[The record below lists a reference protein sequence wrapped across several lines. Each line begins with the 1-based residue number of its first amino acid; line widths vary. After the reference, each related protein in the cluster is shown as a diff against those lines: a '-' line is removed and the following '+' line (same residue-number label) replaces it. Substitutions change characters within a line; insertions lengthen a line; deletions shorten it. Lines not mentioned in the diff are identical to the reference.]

1 MRRLFLVT
9 AMVASG
15 AASALTM
22 SFSHPYGEIVDR
34 GSVTIRVDV
43 TTAWDCTSSTVV
55 DVAGKRITLTGGLSP
70 PGPPLNCV
78 APWTS
83 VLSPLPACR
92 YQVTAQVA
100 ASSGAIVET
109 ATRTIDVLTVEGRCN
124 AAPEL
129 VPTMWGVH
137 KSMRPVDLMQ
147 KLQADAAYAALL
159 GNPVVSPSGIVSTTY
174 GREYAALTYPPLDDP
189 TALTARLLESGE
201 FVSVSRNG
209 HACFDPSPFDS
220 ITTFVEYYHAGLD
233 HYFYTADLIEIA
245 AIDAGKV
252 GPWTRTG
259 KSFQA
264 VRYPGCIPTSSDTIV
279 YRFSGIPGKGPSSHF
294 FTRDRAE
301 CRVVDK
307 SAQWLLEGVPFYAAP
322 PNADGT
328 CPPSTSVYPAAP
340 RVPLYRVWRP
350 FGDSN
355 HRFTTDHAIVA
366 EMVAKGWVDEGM
378 AMCVASPS

>member
-9 AMVASG
+9 GMLASS

-22 SFSHPYGEIVDR
+22 SFSHPYGELVDR
-34 GSVTIRVDV
+34 GSVTVRVDV
-43 TTAWDCTSSTVV
+43 TSAWDCTSSTVV
-55 DVAGKRITLTGGLSP
+55 DVANKRITLTGGLSP
-70 PGPPLNCV
+70 PGPPLNCF
-78 APWTS
+78 APWIS
-83 VLSPLPACR
+83 VLSPLPAGR

-109 ATRTIDVLTVEGRCN
+109 ATRTVDVLTVEGRCN

-137 KSMRPVDLMQ
+137 KSMRPVDIMQ
-147 KLQADAAYAALL
+147 KVETDPVYAALL
-159 GNPVVSPSGIVSTTY
+159 GNPVVRPSGIVSTTY
-174 GREYAALTYPPLDDP
+174 GREFASLTYPPLDDP

-201 FVSVSRNG
+201 FLSVSRNG

-220 ITTFVEYYHAGLD
+220 VTTFVEYYHAGLD

-322 PNADGT
+322 PNVDGT

-340 RVPLYRVWRP
+340 RIALYRVWRP

-366 EMVAKGWVDEGM
+366 AMVAKGWVDEGI